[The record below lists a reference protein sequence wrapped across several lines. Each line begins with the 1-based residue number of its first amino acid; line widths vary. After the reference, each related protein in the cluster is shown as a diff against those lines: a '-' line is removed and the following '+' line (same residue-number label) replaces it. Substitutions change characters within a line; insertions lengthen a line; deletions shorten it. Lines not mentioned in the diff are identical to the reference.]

1 MGEGR
6 LMIAAVLAELGRLL
20 PAGGRRRRVL
30 LEAEDHLRC
39 AVEAG
44 VAAGLDPAAAEA
56 AAVRGFGPPALL
68 ARRVREELGSRA
80 AAAAAQLGLA
90 LLGVLAAVS
99 LLRFTEVANDAGTPR
114 WWPDEPLLSLISLL
128 AIEVAVVA
136 GAVTAVRLLRHRAAA
151 MTGAVRGA
159 LLRGLL
165 VAALAGAVAAL
176 GDGLAALRHLDAV
189 RSSHLALVVAGLGLV
204 VLLLAAA
211 TTAAG
216 VRGLRVAPAGDRPPH
231 PVDDLAGLV
240 LLGLGGLE
248 RRVPGAAARLRGVVE
263 RSAEAALRHPRLL
276 TLVDLRRHPWRVCAA
291 LASLAAAL
299 ETAGFVPRDGLA
311 VALAEGL
318 LQGVAVVAAF
328 ALLGPVLGL
337 RPPRGRRLA

>member
-1 MGEGR
+1 
-6 LMIAAVLAELGRLL
+6 MIAALLAELGRLL

-56 AAVRGFGPPALL
+56 AAVRGFGPPALV

-80 AAAAAQLGLA
+80 ATAATQLGLA
-90 LLGVLAAVS
+90 LLGVLAAVF
-99 LLRFTEVANDAGTPR
+99 LLRFTEVANDAGAPR

-136 GAVTAVRLLRHRAAA
+136 GAVTAVRLLRHGAAA
-151 MTGAVRGA
+151 TAGAVRGA
-159 LLRGLL
+159 LLRSLL

-176 GDGLAALRHLDAV
+176 GDAVAALRHLDAV
-189 RSSHLALVVAGLGLV
+189 RSSALALAVAVLGLLI
-204 VLLLAAA
+204 LLLAAA
-211 TTAAG
+211 TAAAG
-216 VRGLRVAPAGDRPPH
+216 VRGLRVAPTGDRAPH

-248 RRVPGAAARLRGVVE
+248 RRAPRAAARLRGVVE
-263 RSAEAALRHPRLL
+263 RITAAALRHPRLL

-291 LASLAAAL
+291 LASLATAL
-299 ETAGFVPRDGLA
+299 ETAGFVPRDGLV

-337 RPPRGRRLA
+337 RPRRGRRLA

>member
-1 MGEGR
+1 
-6 LMIAAVLAELGRLL
+6 MIAALLAELGRLL

-30 LEAEDHLRC
+30 LEAEDHLCC

-56 AAVRGFGPPALL
+56 AAVRGFGPPALV

-80 AAAAAQLGLA
+80 ATAAAQLGLA

-136 GAVTAVRLLRHRAAA
+136 GTVTAVRLLRHGAAA
-151 MTGAVRGA
+151 TAGAVRGA
-159 LLRGLL
+159 LLRSLL
-165 VAALAGAVAAL
+165 VAAVAGAVAAL
-176 GDGLAALRHLDAV
+176 GDAVAALRHLDAV
-189 RSSHLALVVAGLGLV
+189 RSSHLALAVAVLGLL

-211 TTAAG
+211 TAAAG
-216 VRGLRVAPAGDRPPH
+216 VRGLRVAPAGDRAPH
-231 PVDDLAGLV
+231 PVDDLAGLL

-248 RRVPGAAARLRGVVE
+248 RRAPGTAARLRGVVE
-263 RSAEAALRHPRLL
+263 RTAETALRHPRLL

-291 LASLAAAL
+291 LACLAAGL

-318 LQGVAVVAAF
+318 VQGVAVVAAF

-337 RPPRGRRLA
+337 RPRRGRRLV

>member
-1 MGEGR
+1 
-6 LMIAAVLAELGRLL
+6 MIAALLAELGRLL

-56 AAVRGFGPPALL
+56 AAVRDFGSPAPL
-68 ARRVREELGSRA
+68 ARRVREQLGSRA
-80 AAAAAQLGLA
+80 AAASSQLGLA

-99 LLRFTEVANDAGTPR
+99 LLRFTELANDAGAPR
-114 WWPDEPLLSLISLL
+114 WWPDEPLLSTISLL

-136 GAVTAVRLLRHRAAA
+136 GAVTVVRLLRHRAAA

-165 VAALAGAVAAL
+165 VAALAGAAAAL
-176 GDGLAALRHLDAV
+176 GDGASALRHLDAV
-189 RSSHLALVVAGLGLV
+189 RSSPLALVVTGLGVL
-204 VLLLAAA
+204 VLLLAVA
-211 TTAAG
+211 TAAAG
-216 VRGLRVAPAGDRPPH
+216 VRGLRVAPAGDRAPH

-240 LLGLGGLE
+240 VLGLGGLE
-248 RRVPGAAARLRGVVE
+248 RRAPVAAARLRGAVE
-263 RSAEAALRHPRLL
+263 RIAEAALRHPRLL

-291 LASLAAAL
+291 VATLAFAL
-299 ETAGFVPRDGLA
+299 QTAGYVPRDGLA
-311 VALAEGL
+311 VALAGGL
-318 LQGVAVVAAF
+318 LQGVAVVVAF

-337 RPPRGRRLA
+337 RARRGRRPA